1 MTRPQPIRARR
12 QESAAE
18 LAKKLGVTPRTIR
31 NTVAEERSVY
41 LSWTSKRRRDIRA
54 YKDEHPE
61 MSMRAIAA
69 HFECSVGVVH
79 KAIHETP

>member
-12 QESAAE
+12 KESATV
-18 LAKKLGVTPRTIR
+18 LAARLGVHPRTIR
-31 NTVAEERSVY
+31 NTVAEERSEY
-41 LSWTSKRRRDIRA
+41 LAWTSKRREDIRA
-54 YKDEHPE
+54 YKAEHPE

-79 KAIHETP
+79 KAIHETT